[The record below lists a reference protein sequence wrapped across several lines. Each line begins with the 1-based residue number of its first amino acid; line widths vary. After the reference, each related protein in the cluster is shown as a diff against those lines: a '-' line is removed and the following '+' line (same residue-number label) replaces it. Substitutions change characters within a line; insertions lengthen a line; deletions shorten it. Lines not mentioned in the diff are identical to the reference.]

1 MLMRFVAMALGG
13 TRMSDLISRQ
23 AAIELMH
30 TLYPSAPFMRMNR
43 KRWEEKYKP
52 YIECEK
58 ALERLPSA
66 QPYTD
71 EEIQKMQEIEQAQIQ
86 KTFALGREEALSEII
101 RCKDCEY
108 GKQDEAGRWFCVGL
122 GCQIGNEDGSG
133 YCADAERRIDG

>member
-1 MLMRFVAMALGG
+1 
-13 TRMSDLISRQ
+13 MSDLISRQ

-66 QPYTD
+66 QPERTNKRTETHACD
-71 EEIQKMQEIEQAQIQ
+71 CIERQAGIESI
-86 KTFALGREEALSEII
+86 KSLPITL
-101 RCKDCEY
+101 
-108 GKQDEAGRWFCVGL
+108 
-122 GCQIGNEDGSG
+122 
-133 YCADAERRIDG
+133 DAETVQRCIEAISNLPSAQPEQRWIPVSERLPEEKRCGNTKETWRK

>member
-23 AAIELMH
+23 AAIELIH
-30 TLYPSAPFMRMNR
+30 TLYPSAPFIRMNR

-66 QPYTD
+66 QP
-71 EEIQKMQEIEQAQIQ
+71 
-86 KTFALGREEALSEII
+86 EII
-101 RCKDCEY
+101 RCKDCKHYEPHVSCAGGEY
-108 GKQDEAGRWFCVGL
+108 S
-122 GCQIGNEDGSG
+122 GCDYWPNDGNESPCEPTDFCS
-133 YCADAERRIDG
+133 YAERETDG